1 MAGIPNWYHHTLLLL
16 MGSGLWA
23 SLMRRVKAS
32 AGHYLYGSQV
42 LVVGAQARGAQ
53 ARGPVAVGNRAACEP
68 SVTGA
73 ASRTISEGLLDAMAL
88 ISLNF

>member
-42 LVVGAQARGAQ
+42 LVVGAQARGAPP
-53 ARGPVAVGNRAACEP
+53 ASWLHHTALTRGGSTFE
-68 SVTGA
+68 SQDT
-73 ASRTISEGLLDAMAL
+73 L
-88 ISLNF
+88 